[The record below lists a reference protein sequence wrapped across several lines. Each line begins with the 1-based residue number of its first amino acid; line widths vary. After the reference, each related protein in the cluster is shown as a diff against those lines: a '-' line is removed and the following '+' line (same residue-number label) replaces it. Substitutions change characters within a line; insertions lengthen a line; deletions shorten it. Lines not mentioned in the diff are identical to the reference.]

1 MVKLPSLSHAPPPF
15 LESYLVDILL
25 ALGKVD
31 LLAVLM
37 HETGHFLDLDHSEN
51 AHNVMAERLPT
62 GTRRFP
68 SAEDVDL
75 AILNGLGDDIDRDRR
90 RR

>member
-1 MVKLPSLSHAPPPF
+1 M
-15 LESYLVDILL
+15 
-25 ALGKVD
+25 
-31 LLAVLM
+31 LAVLM
-37 HETGHFLDLDHSEN
+37 HETGHFLELDHSDDP
-51 AHNVMAERLPT
+51 HNVMAERLPT

-68 SAEDVDL
+68 SPEDVDL